1 MTSCCLILLALL
13 LPTQGSLATV
23 SGEILDREGKP
34 MVGAQIT
41 YQKIGIV
48 DRNIRSGDGSRS
60 ESPAM
65 VEGTGRIY
73 KVQTDKKGSFVM
85 VGVDY
90 GVYQI
95 DITALYGSH
104 VYSGKKTFGDIN
116 DPSSQNILN
125 VDLSTIDGAV
135 SPVSGMKTKEQV
147 ELIRQ
152 ENARAA

>member
-48 DRNIRSGDGSRS
+48 DRNIRGGEGSRS

-65 VEGTGRIY
+65 WRERAGSTKSRLTR
-73 KVQTDKKGSFVM
+73 KVLSSWSAWT
-85 VGVDY
+85 
-90 GVYQI
+90 
-95 DITALYGSH
+95 TAFTRL
-104 VYSGKKTFGDIN
+104 T
-116 DPSSQNILN
+116 
-125 VDLSTIDGAV
+125 
-135 SPVSGMKTKEQV
+135 
-147 ELIRQ
+147 
-152 ENARAA
+152 